1 MRTNGKT
8 GLPAGALGLL
18 ALALAGCSAAPSPK
32 AQERGRLD
40 RQLDELYRP
49 LLVLVQESHASV
61 QDFMKTKLGR
71 DWIFPLENEKEVALW
86 LEKAEGDLMP
96 RNERMCELIRSKR
109 DLVDGP
115 DLPGTWKAL
124 LEHQDGW
131 RALHEKWKRD
141 HVAYS
146 WHSPTSFPKRLET
159 ELEAAIQSLE
169 KRRDE
174 IRKPG

>member
-1 MRTNGKT
+1 MIKQGT
-8 GLPAGALGLL
+8 AAALATAILL
-18 ALALAGCSAAPSPK
+18 AGGCSAPAPARDEK
-32 AQERGRLD
+32 LARVE

-49 LLVLVQESHASV
+49 LLALVRESHQSV

-71 DWIFPLENEKEVALW
+71 DWIFPLENDAEVKLW

-96 RNERMCELIRSKR
+96 RNEKMCALIRSKG
-109 DLVDGP
+109 DLADGP
-115 DLPGTWKAL
+115 ELPASWKAL

-131 RALHEKWKRD
+131 RALHEKWKKD

-146 WHSPTSFPKRLET
+146 WHSPTSFPKRLES
-159 ELEAAIQSLE
+159 ELEGAVKELE

-174 IRKPG
+174 LRKP